1 MRIATGLGATALVV
15 LGGSVIGLLGPW
27 ALGVG
32 ALLMLLAAVVA
43 ATALESRELSAR
55 LADART
61 PPPSVLRRAA

>member
-43 ATALESRELSAR
+43 ATALEIRELSAR

>member
-1 MRIATGLGATALVV
+1 LGATALVV

-43 ATALESRELSAR
+43 ATALEI
-55 LADART
+55 
-61 PPPSVLRRAA
+61 